1 MSDDPLKFTIQAQNS
16 AFMVAAQEGDAAALA
31 ALYTE
36 DAWLL
41 PPGGETIQ
49 GREKIEAFW
58 SSRLDRIAEVKLAI
72 IDVVPLGDDA
82 AREVGRSVILTK
94 SLLAEEITGKYLV
107 VWKQVD
113 GVWKIEANI
122 WNSNT

>member
-1 MSDDPLKFTIQAQNS
+1 MSDTPLKSAIQAQNS
-16 AFMVAAQEGDAAALA
+16 TFMAAAQDGDAAALV

-41 PPGGETIQ
+41 PPGGEMIQ

-58 SSRLDRIAEVKLAI
+58 SSRLARIAEVKLTTV
-72 IDVVPLGDDA
+72 DVAPLGDDA
-82 AREVGRSVILTK
+82 AREVGRSVILTT
-94 SLLAEEITGKYLV
+94 SLLAEETTGKYIG

-113 GVWKIEANI
+113 GVWKLEANI

>member
-58 SSRLDRIAEVKLAI
+58 SSRLDRIAEVKLAL

-113 GVWKIEANI
+113 GLWKIEANI
-122 WNSNT
+122 WKSNT